1 MSARRN
7 TDRRWSHWM
16 TLAGL
21 LAALVLVVGPRRAVA
36 QRVGGSIGVSLTVLQ
51 PAGTRA
57 VEVTRFSVA
66 RDGTA
71 SLRTTAPTTA
81 PVSQLVMTRISSSAN
96 GFVSTM
102 QAPALLR
109 GDGAAD
115 VAERELSYQLNV
127 GRSSA
132 TGAPRDVRLRVEFL
146 TVAGT

>member
-1 MSARRN
+1 MSARRI
-7 TDRRWSHWM
+7 TDLRWTHW
-16 TLAGL
+16 LRASL
-21 LAALVLVVGPRRAVA
+21 LATLVLAVA
-36 QRVGGSIGVSLTVLQ
+36 PRGAMAQRAGGSIGVSLTVLQ
-51 PAGTRA
+51 PVGTRA

-115 VAERELSYQLNV
+115 VAERELSYQFDV
-127 GRSSA
+127 GRSSP
-132 TGAPRDVRLRVEFL
+132 TDAPHDVRLRVEFL